1 MASNRKR
8 KKVLWMSV
16 KKMIKEVKSYN
27 HKFTYKYGCGYFIFT
42 FKNNEYNLH
51 ITFDKLPDM
60 RFGIWYTTIYGDD
73 KYYFFAEHDAYLDK
87 FKPTAVKFRWNT
99 LDQMMT
105 FVHDSINDKEYYK
118 GQLLYAYNHSNLSI
132 EEWDKRTNEL
142 LKRDNGF
149 TFEEKKECLRKFNEF
164 INSIDTNK
172 IDIFWTKSNLY
183 GKLYDVFYYV
193 EENMTDDELNELE
206 RKIDECDC
214 FPVAGLTLHYW
225 KHRKKYQMKIHPENI
240 KLYTNYKIWRR
251 YFKE

>member
-1 MASNRKR
+1 MDNDRLKHSFA
-8 KKVLWMSV
+8 VA
-16 KKMIKEVKSYN
+16 KKMMDIAK
-27 HKFTYKYGCGYFIFT
+27 
-42 FKNNEYNLH
+42 EYNLSEED
-51 ITFDKLPDM
+51 INKCFII
-60 RFGIWYTTIYGDD
+60 GINHDIGYEFTTNG
-73 KYYFFAEHDAYLDK
+73 
-87 FKPTAVKFRWNT
+87 
-99 LDQMMT
+99 
-105 FVHDSINDKEYYK
+105 INHNKI
-118 GQLLYAYNHSNLSI
+118 GG
-132 EEWDKRTNEL
+132 EL
-142 LKRDNGF
+142 LRDNGF

-214 FPVAGLTLHYW
+214 FPVAGLTSHYW
-225 KHRKKYQMKIHPENI
+225 KHRKKYQMKVHPENI